1 VATGCVRHLTSRIRK
16 LATRATVFVRV
27 GTLDRWARTV
37 FLQPAGQPAPA
48 TAMAACRGW
57 SLQEPP
63 SHQRRAARLRS
74 SWHGL
79 RGCCWP
85 RCGRCGHRAGPRLVA
100 LWAHSVSVQR
110 AALWPRQSSA
120 SWFVDEYGSRA
131 LDNIDSVLGPTC
143 GATGTRPLYASES
156 RRGRVCELWAHYGPH
171 PVVHG
176 MYMYMLT
183 CTCTCHMY
191 M

>member
-1 VATGCVRHLTSRIRK
+1 MNVNIPRKSRRNTE
-16 LATRATVFVRV
+16 LADAAPAALDTRR
-27 GTLDRWARTV
+27 ARTVRAPLFSHSKVRRKSAIALMRSV
-37 FLQPAGQPAPA
+37 FLQPAGLAAPA
-48 TAMAACRGW
+48 TAMPACRGW
-57 SLQEPP
+57 CLQEPP
-63 SHQRRAARLRS
+63 RHQRRAARLRS

-85 RCGRCGHRAGPRLVA
+85 RCGRCGHRAGPCLVA

-131 LDNIDSVLGPTC
+131 LDNIDSVLGPAC
-143 GATGTRPLYASES
+143 DATGTRPLYASES

-171 PVVHG
+171 PV
-176 MYMYMLT
+176 
-183 CTCTCHMY
+183 
-191 M
+191 